1 LGWVFSF
8 SLCLIIDPCLLKYTT
23 KGESAQII
31 NTCKAGE
38 CFTPEDKD
46 DFLLK
51 LNKIY
56 IKSNQEHNCYLEGLG
71 NLAQDFNRRSLAHK
85 MLNTI
90 KFIT

>member
-1 LGWVFSF
+1 MIL
-8 SLCLIIDPCLLKYTT
+8 
-23 KGESAQII
+23 
-31 NTCKAGE
+31 
-38 CFTPEDKD
+38 EDKKRKQD

-71 NLAQDFNRRSLAHK
+71 NLAHK

-90 KFIT
+90 KFIS